1 MPPFDFIADTSAIVR
16 RLREDPAVEPFF
28 AGKRFAITFVTLAE
42 LSVGVLKS
50 ERPAAAWKRVLEVIS
65 GVEMF
70 LVSERTPIIYAGI
83 FHDLKQRGT
92 LIPINDIWIA
102 AVCLE
107 ARLPVLAR
115 DVHFSRVPDLTV
127 INC

>member
-1 MPPFDFIADTSAIVR
+1 MRCLR
-16 RLREDPAVEPFF
+16 RDPSVEPFF
-28 AGKRFAITFVTLAE
+28 AGKRFTITFVTLAE

-50 ERPAAAWKRVLEVIS
+50 DHPEAAWKRVLEFLRD
-65 GVEMF
+65 VEMF
-70 LVSERTPIIYAGI
+70 LVSDLTPLVYAGVYR
-83 FHDLKQRGT
+83 DLEQRGS

-107 ARLPVLAR
+107 AQLPVLVR
-115 DVHFSRVPDLTV
+115 DAHFSRVPNLTV

>member
-1 MPPFDFIADTSAIVR
+1 MPQPDFIADTSAVVR
-16 RLREDPAVEPFF
+16 RLRGNSAVEPFF
-28 AGKRFAITFVTLAE
+28 AGKRFAISFVTLAE

-50 ERPAAAWKRVLEVIS
+50 GRPEAAWQCVLEVLR

-70 LVSERTPIIYAGI
+70 LVSDATPLIYAGI
-83 FHDLKQRGT
+83 YHDLASRGS

-107 ARLPVLAR
+107 AQLPVLAR
-115 DVHFSRVPDLTV
+115 DEHFSRVPNLQV